1 MSINC
6 KYANTVDDTMRT
18 LLGTTNEN
26 TNITNSIQSISGKGG
41 LTSVENNGVDISDK
55 VTMTLV
61 PVFKGDEGGLS
72 LAEQKGSS
80 TVIKLGLTQ
89 KFN

>member
-1 MSINC
+1 MSISC

-18 LLGTTNEN
+18 LLGNTNES
-26 TNITNSIQSISGKGG
+26 TNITNSIKSMSGTGG
-41 LTSVENNGVDISDK
+41 LTTVENNGVDISDK
-55 VTMTLV
+55 VTMDLV

-80 TVIKLGLTQ
+80 TLITLGLTQ
-89 KFN
+89 VFN

>member
-18 LLGTTNEN
+18 LLGNTNES
-26 TNITNSIQSISGKGG
+26 TNITNSIQSMSGTGG
-41 LTSVENNGVDISDK
+41 LTTVENNGVDISDK
-55 VTMTLV
+55 VTMDLV
-61 PVFKGDEGGLS
+61 PVFKGDEGGLA

-80 TVIKLGLTQ
+80 TLITLGLTQ
-89 KFN
+89 VFN